1 MSVRLVVTTRFP
13 PRDDAAGVLRREW
26 RRTWWVSAAGVVA
39 VVVPLLVVLGV
50 AEYRVPTVVE
60 SMNHLVI
67 GSGAA
72 AHVLSIGSTVAMAM
86 LFGFAASDSG
96 ESRRTIVATMLVGMV
111 YMPLASIW
119 ALFRGFRSLPLG
131 SAVAIS
137 VMSLVGFPPI
147 LLGSGSDLI
156 DERLGMVM
164 AAARLVMVVLLMA
177 STLRWSTRRVGQPD
191 VG

>member
-1 MSVRLVVTTRFP
+1 MVVTRFP
-13 PRDDAAGVLRREW
+13 LWDDAADVLWRE
-26 RRTWWVSAAGVVA
+26 RHRTWWVSAAGVVA

-96 ESRRTIVATMLVGMV
+96 ESRRTIVAAMLVGMV
-111 YMPLASIW
+111 YMPLASIL
-119 ALFRGFRSLPLG
+119 ALFRGFRSLALG

-137 VMSLVGFPPI
+137 VMSLVGFPSI
-147 LLGSGSDLI
+147 LLGSGGDLL
-156 DERLGMVM
+156 DGRFGVVM
-164 AAARLVMVVLLMA
+164 AAARLAMVVLLVA
-177 STLRWSTRRVGQPD
+177 STVMWSIRRFDQPIR
-191 VG
+191 G